1 MVLRTLCALHIFTAP
16 MIGQVAKLGVTQ
28 PDTPHFSDITDR
40 SGVTFKAQA
49 YHTSTKYLLETM
61 GSGVAVFDYD
71 NDGRLDIFLVNGAP
85 IPNPAPKGTI
95 PQKASTLE
103 PPVPP
108 EERRHL

>member
-1 MVLRTLCALHIFTAP
+1 